1 MENNEKPTKYPTKGG
16 IIVITLGV
24 IFLINNFFPAVNL
37 EKVWPV
43 ILIIIGISMVLK
55 AKRS

>member
-1 MENNEKPTKYPTKGG
+1 MENNEKPTKKYPTGG

-55 AKRS
+55 AKRN